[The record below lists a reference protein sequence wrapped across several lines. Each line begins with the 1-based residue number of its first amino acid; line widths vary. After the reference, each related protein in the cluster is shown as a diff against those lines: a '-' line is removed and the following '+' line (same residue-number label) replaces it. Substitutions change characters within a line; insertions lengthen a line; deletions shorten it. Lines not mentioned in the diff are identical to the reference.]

1 MIRNKNYNDIINLPH
16 HVSKVHPRMTMSE
29 RAAQF
34 SPFAALTGHHE
45 AVKETA
51 RLVDQKFDLDE
62 NQITIINNQLNY
74 IKEHIKDYPKISI
87 TYFKQDDKKIGGAY
101 IKVIDKILKIDDYKN
116 FIILENGIKI
126 LFEDIYSID
135 DVNYKN
141 Y

>member
-1 MIRNKNYNDIINLPH
+1 MIRNKDYSDIINLPH

-51 RLVDQKFDLDE
+51 RIVDQKLDLDE
-62 NQITIINNQLNY
+62 SQKLIINRKLNS
-74 IKEHIKDYPKISI
+74 IKEHIKEYPEISI
-87 TYFKQDDKKIGGAY
+87 TYFKQDNKKIGGAY
-101 IKVIDKILKIDDYKN
+101 ITINNKVRKVDDYKKL
-116 FIILENGIKI
+116 IVLENGINI

-135 DVNYKN
+135 NIKLY
-141 Y
+141 

>member
-1 MIRNKNYNDIINLPH
+1 MIRNKDYSDIINLPH

-51 RLVDQKFDLDE
+51 RIVDQKLDLDE
-62 NQITIINNQLNY
+62 SQKLIINSKLNS
-74 IKEHIKDYPKISI
+74 IKEHIKEYPEISI
-87 TYFKQDDKKIGGAY
+87 TYFKQDNKKIGGAY
-101 IKVIDKILKIDDYKN
+101 ITINNKVRKVDDYKKL
-116 FIILENGIKI
+116 IVLENGINI

-135 DVNYKN
+135 NIKLY
-141 Y
+141 